1 MRSCDIKCFYGRSD
15 LDAIPERMLKIARSP
30 GHHLEEVSFL
40 FFYIC
45 VNKQWKINSQRRQTL
60 FAIALFN
67 AQFTQPITTLGFNV
81 WNTKHPTPS
90 VLDGDP
96 RAAAECGWLHSPF
109 KDWIQMAYQIWF
121 LHSPSQLER
130 VTKSN
135 LYSVGFKSG
144 FKYRRYESR
153 S

>member
-45 VNKQWKINSQRRQTL
+45 VNKQWKINSQRRQI

-67 AQFTQPITTLGFNV
+67 AQFTLPFTQPITTLGFNV

-109 KDWIQMAYQIWF
+109 KDWISNGLSNMIFA
-121 LHSPSQLER
+121 LPQLER

-144 FKYRRYESR
+144 FKYRRYEL
-153 S
+153 